1 MRKWILVLA
10 TLIVGSAADISHAE
24 EPFLEGVRS
33 FTCDEKPFI
42 LMENDQGWR
51 LAEIPELRV
60 QETSNG
66 WRLDDQGTGFIAY
79 LKEQDSGTWIIENLA
94 EDGYQKV
101 DCIDITESLSSV
113 ATIMKLRT
121 NESLEETQQQL
132 NEARARIDS
141 LTADFNKALALRAT
155 DYTRR
160 TALEQQV
167 NALSAEN
174 EELIVKLRSTQ
185 AELEELQN
193 SLSKMKVRYSKLLS
207 GETAD

>member
-1 MRKWILVLA
+1 MRRWMLVLA
-10 TLIVGSAADISHAE
+10 TLIVGSAADISHAQ
-24 EPFLEGVRS
+24 EPFLESVRS
-33 FTCDEKPFI
+33 FICDEKPFI

-51 LAEIPELRV
+51 LAEVPELRV

-79 LKEQDSGTWIIENLA
+79 LKEQDSGTWILENLA
-94 EDGYQKV
+94 EDGYQKL

-113 ATIMKLRT
+113 VTTMKLRT

-141 LTADFNKALALRAT
+141 LTADFGKALALRAA

-160 TALEQQV
+160 TTLEQQV
-167 NALSAEN
+167 NALIAEN
-174 EELIVKLRSTQ
+174 EGLIAELRSTQ
-185 AELEELQN
+185 AALEELQN
-193 SLSKMKVRYSKLLS
+193 SFSKRKVRYPKLLS
-207 GETAD
+207 GATAD